1 LPTIRKTIQID
12 AGKTLMKRKVIFDTD
27 PGIDDAMAILFAH
40 ASGKIDLLGITTVFG
55 NASIENATRNALYL
69 KQTFGLSATVCMGAN
84 DPLVVPAG
92 EPTTFVHGNN
102 GLGDIELP
110 SVLSISADTRLA
122 CDFIIE
128 TIRAHPNE
136 ITLIAVGRLTNLAL
150 AVKKA
155 PDIVPLV
162 KEVIIMG
169 GAFGYNGHSGN
180 VSPYAEANIIG
191 DPHAA
196 DLVLT
201 QTWPLTIVGLD
212 VTQQSIMTDTY
223 IEKLRIN
230 SKRYGDFIYKISR
243 FYRDFHKVSAGL
255 DGFYVHDSSAVAY
268 ALEPSLFEVKKGPIR
283 VICDGPAKGMTL
295 CKTTKKTFPIDQW
308 QDKPEQQICVAVNS
322 DDLLNLYYKVMCEP

>member
-1 LPTIRKTIQID
+1 
-12 AGKTLMKRKVIFDTD
+12 MKRKVIFDTD

-69 KQTFGLSATVCMGAN
+69 KQTFGLTAAVCIGAK
-84 DPLVVPAG
+84 DPLQIPAG

-102 GLGDIELP
+102 GLGDIALP
-110 SVLSISADTRLA
+110 SALALKADNKVA
-122 CDFIIE
+122 CDFIID
-128 TIRAHPNE
+128 TARQHPGE

-150 AVKKA
+150 AIQKA
-155 PDIVPLV
+155 PDIVKLV
-162 KEVIIMG
+162 KDVIIMG

-201 QTWPLTIVGLD
+201 QTWPVTVVGLD
-212 VTQQSIMTDTY
+212 VTQQSIMSHAY
-223 IEKLRIN
+223 IEKLRDN
-230 SKRYGDFIYKISR
+230 SKIYGDFIYKISR
-243 FYRDFHKVSAGL
+243 FYSDFHKTSAGL

-268 ALEPSLFEVKKGPIR
+268 ALEPTLFELKKGPIR
-283 VICDGPAKGMTL
+283 VVCDGPAMGMTL
-295 CKTTKKTFPIDQW
+295 CKTIKKDFPIDGW
-308 QDKPEQQICVAVNS
+308 LDKPVQQICVGVKS
-322 DDLLNLYYKVMCEP
+322 DALLDLYFKTLCS